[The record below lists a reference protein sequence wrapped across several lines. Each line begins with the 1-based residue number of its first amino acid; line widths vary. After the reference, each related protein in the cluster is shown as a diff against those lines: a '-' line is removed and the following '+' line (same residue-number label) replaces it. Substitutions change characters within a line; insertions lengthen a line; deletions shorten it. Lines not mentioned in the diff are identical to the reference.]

1 MVFDLGQLAGVVV
14 AAVMGSLILY
24 VLKGQNKQLAEIKL
38 ELSYVNGRVRAVEE
52 YKVQGSERH
61 RVAEGN
67 ILTLQH
73 DARVTR
79 ESIHALR
86 NEMTP
91 KLTDLA
97 LQLALAKAG
106 KRE

>member
-1 MVFDLGQLAGVVV
+1 MVFDLGQLVGAVVTGVV
-14 AAVMGSLILY
+14 GSLILY

-52 YKVQGSERH
+52 YKVQGTERH
-61 RVAEGN
+61 RVAETN
-67 ILTLQH
+67 IASLQH

-79 ESIHALR
+79 ESVHALR

-97 LQLALAKAG
+97 LQLALAKAA